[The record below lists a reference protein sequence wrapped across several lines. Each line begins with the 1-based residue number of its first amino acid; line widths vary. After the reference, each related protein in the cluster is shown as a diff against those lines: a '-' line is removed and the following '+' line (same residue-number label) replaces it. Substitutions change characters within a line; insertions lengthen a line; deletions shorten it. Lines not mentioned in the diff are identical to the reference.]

1 LPFRSRKKTAEAI
14 LTVREVNF
22 VEVGIESGGSREDY
36 SQISLVSSSRY
47 GLHCSGVEVLA
58 ALIDKLI

>member
-1 LPFRSRKKTAEAI
+1 